1 MAPHGLAMVMSQRAR
16 AAVALGELAA
26 AREHSNRSL
35 ELGVSTEDMPL
46 VSGIVVV
53 AADVD
58 LLAGDP
64 EHAAL
69 VLGIAAALRGMR
81 SQPGSDVR
89 RTAERLRESLG
100 TDRYDAAY
108 ARGATMSRDEA
119 MAEIRKIFSSS

>member
-1 MAPHGLAMVMSQRAR
+1 
-16 AAVALGELAA
+16 
-26 AREHSNRSL
+26 
-35 ELGVSTEDMPL
+35 MPL
-46 VSGIVVV
+46 ISGIVEA

-69 VLGIAAALRGMR
+69 LLGIAAALRGMR
-81 SQPGSDVR
+81 SQPDSDVR

-108 ARGATMSRDEA
+108 DQGATMSRDEA
-119 MAEIRKIFSSS
+119 VAEIRKILSSS